1 MQQHSTQDST
11 LKISSEKFYYKILL
25 NLKFNLSRSIYKILS
40 TLPKTLVLNLA
51 QAPSLRRNFI
61 RDL

>member
-1 MQQHSTQDST
+1 MQQRSTQDST

-40 TLPKTLVLNLA
+40 TLPKTLVLNLILL
-51 QAPSLRRNFI
+51 SH
-61 RDL
+61 